1 MSVLEYSGGQ
11 VETDEEGYLANY
23 GDWNEDVAAALAV
36 GEGVEQLTDEMLSV
50 IRFMRDYYEKYESF
64 PILGTVCKNVSQ
76 PKGCVQEE
84 FIDPLAA
91 WKIAGLPKPG
101 EEVLA
106 YLQPARDTI

>member
-1 MSVLEYSGGQ
+1 MSVLEYAGGQ
-11 VETDEEGYLANY
+11 VEVDGEGFLANY
-23 GDWNEDVAAALAV
+23 SDWNEDIAAALAA
-36 GEGVEQLTDEMLSV
+36 GEGISHLSAEMLSV
-50 IRFMRDYYEKYESF
+50 IGFMRQYYDSYQSF
-64 PILGTVCKNVSQ
+64 PILGSVCKNVDQ